1 MASGSGF
8 RSGFGLLLLRV
19 MVGFVFLSE
28 GLQKFMFPG
37 TLGAGRF
44 AKIGIPL
51 PQFSAPFVGIVEI
64 VCGAMLILGV
74 AAIYAI
80 IPLLIDI
87 GVAIVTTKRPMV
99 HKDGW
104 WATVH
109 ESRTDLCMLLGLIVI
124 ACLGAGSWSFDRR

>member
-44 AKIGIPL
+44 AKI
-51 PQFSAPFVGIVEI
+51 
-64 VCGAMLILGV
+64 
-74 AAIYAI
+74 
-80 IPLLIDI
+80 
-87 GVAIVTTKRPMV
+87 
-99 HKDGW
+99 
-104 WATVH
+104 
-109 ESRTDLCMLLGLIVI
+109 
-124 ACLGAGSWSFDRR
+124 